1 MHKAG
6 RIYVAGHS
14 GLVGSAICRRL
25 RKDGYANLI
34 TRTRDETDLRNQ
46 PAVDKLFDEERP
58 EYVFLAAAKVG
69 GILANN
75 TYPAEFIH
83 SNLLVQMNVI
93 DAAYRFGVKKL
104 VFLGSSCIYPKFAPQ
119 PIREEYLLSGELEP
133 TNEPYAVAKI
143 AGIKMAQA
151 YRRQYGFNAI
161 SLMPTNLYGPGDNF
175 DLNSS
180 HVLPALLRK
189 FHDAKE
195 ATAPSVT
202 VWGTGTPRREFLHV
216 DDMADACLFL
226 MRNYD
231 SPEIINVGT
240 GEDVSISELAGIV
253 SDVVGYQGST
263 AFDATKPDGTPRK
276 LLDVRRI
283 NSLGWKASIDLRD
296 GIRNTYEWYT
306 ASSAASAAQVSAARP
321 GAGQGRLATC

>member
-1 MHKAG
+1 MLKDS
-6 RIYVAGHS
+6 RIYVAGHR
-14 GLVGSAICRRL
+14 GLVGSAICRHL
-25 RKDGYANLI
+25 RTHGYTNLI
-34 TRTRDETDLRNQ
+34 TRTRDEVDLCNQ
-46 PAVDKLFDEERP
+46 PAVNRLFEEERP

-75 TYPAEFIH
+75 TYPADFIH

-93 DAAYRFGVKKL
+93 DAAYRYGAKKL

-133 TNEPYAVAKI
+133 TNEPYAIAKI

-180 HVLPALLRK
+180 HVLPALIRK
-189 FHDAKE
+189 FHDAKG
-195 ATAPSVT
+195 ANAPSVT

-216 DDMADACLFL
+216 DDMADASVFL
-226 MRNYD
+226 MQNYD

-240 GEDVSISELAGIV
+240 GEDISIAEVAALVGET
-253 SDVVGYQGST
+253 VGYEGSID
-263 AFDATKPDGTPRK
+263 FDVTKPDGTPRK

-283 NSLGWKASIDLRD
+283 NSLGWKSRISLRE
-296 GIRNTYEWYT
+296 GLHTTYGWYT
-306 ASSAASAAQVSAARP
+306 GQFTLSAT
-321 GAGQGRLATC
+321 ATTA